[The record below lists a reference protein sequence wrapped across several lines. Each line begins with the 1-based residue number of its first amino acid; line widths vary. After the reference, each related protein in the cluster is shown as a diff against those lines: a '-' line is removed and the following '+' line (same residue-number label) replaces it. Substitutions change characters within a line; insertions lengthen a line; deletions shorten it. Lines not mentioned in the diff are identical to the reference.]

1 MSGVRAYLDIEM
13 TFEWSITVV
22 GIYRHDRG
30 TVQLCG
36 PAITDVAI
44 YDALAGAATIVTF
57 NGAGCDLLWLRR
69 RLAIDL
75 NADYAHDDLMVRCRR
90 RGIRGGLKQIE
101 QQYGIARR
109 SAGLTGRDAPRLWH
123 EYDANGD
130 EQALATLLDYNRE
143 DVVNLALLERRLDD
157 APAPDIHPAVQV
169 WR

>member
-44 YDALAGAATIVTF
+44 YDALAGAATIGTF

-75 NADYAHDDLMVRCRR
+75 NADYAHDDLMVRGRR

-109 SAGLTGRDAPRLWH
+109 SAGWLPIRI
-123 EYDANGD
+123 
-130 EQALATLLDYNRE
+130 TLLTAPFICATIGLPLPTGIGVIAMLRQSS
-143 DVVNLALLERRLDD
+143 RLVR
-157 APAPDIHPAVQV
+157 PACS
-169 WR
+169 